1 MARKHAVS
9 THSEE
14 RSGLQMLDAI
24 ATRGDARPR
33 ETMGLHSH
41 RLPRLNDGVFASS
54 AEAVIKAIN
63 GIVTPHRLLLSSA
76 SASVTVAKS
85 KSLRVIGSM
94 KGFSGAGWNDH
105 AVVRI

>member
-1 MARKHAVS
+1 
-9 THSEE
+9 
-14 RSGLQMLDAI
+14 
-24 ATRGDARPR
+24 
-33 ETMGLHSH
+33 MGLHSH
-41 RLPRLNDGVFASS
+41 CLPRLNDGVFASS

-85 KSLRVIGSM
+85 KSSRVIGSM